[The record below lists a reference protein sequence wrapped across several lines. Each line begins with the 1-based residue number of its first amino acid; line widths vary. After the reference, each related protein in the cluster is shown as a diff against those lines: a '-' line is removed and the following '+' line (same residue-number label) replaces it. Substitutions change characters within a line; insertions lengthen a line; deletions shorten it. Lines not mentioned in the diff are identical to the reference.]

1 MKKFKSFN
9 AQFAIYDLDVKVI
22 GSHTSKV
29 FIEMFDLSVVFL
41 VRQILKRVKTVMS
54 TLIVFIKN

>member
-1 MKKFKSFN
+1 MKKLKSFN
-9 AQFAIYDLDVKVI
+9 AQFVIYDLDVKVI

-29 FIEMFDLSVVFL
+29 LIEMFDLSVVIL